1 MSIVREFVKS
11 RLSDG
16 SRRAVR
22 ALIDELKL
30 QRVHHRSLREV
41 PRYLAHGELK
51 LHLGCGPNHKP
62 GWVNIDLGPKAVL
75 RLDLREELPFPDGSV
90 AIIYSE
96 HFFEHLE
103 YPREVKHLLGES
115 MRVLK
120 PGGLFGMGVPD
131 TAFAL
136 EAYVHGHEEFFRIS
150 RERGWHPAWC
160 RTRMHQINY
169 HFRQDGEHKWQ
180 YDLETLTQVLTD
192 AGFVDVARRPFDAS
206 LDSEYRR
213 WGTLYVDARKPG

>member
-1 MSIVREFVKS
+1 M
-11 RLSDG
+11 
-16 SRRAVR
+16 
-22 ALIDELKL
+22 
-30 QRVHHRSLREV
+30 
-41 PRYLAHGELK
+41 
-51 LHLGCGPNHKP
+51 
-62 GWVNIDLGPKAVL
+62 NIDLGPKAVL